1 MAEWNIR
8 SRAHACQTCG
18 RAFKAQE
25 ALHTIL
31 YDDHQEYHR
40 LDVCEACW
48 QAEHAQGSNHRRGF
62 ISHWETRFEPPPATP
77 PDPIQRESAESLL
90 RSLLERRDP
99 RHAGAVYVL
108 AVMLERKRL
117 LKPKATTTEADR
129 RVLVYEH
136 TGTGEVLTILD
147 PALQLDQLEAV
158 QHDVA
163 VLMEH
168 GLPPMPNSGIT
179 PVAPSGADGV
189 PLDTE
194 DDLNQRAA
202 QCETGG
208 GPAFRPAD
216 AEPEKGE
223 AAAQGGSPPSSNC
236 VQTCPPTQLPT

>member
-90 RSLLERRDP
+90 RSLLERPDP

-168 GLPPMPNSGIT
+168 GLPPEPAA
-179 PVAPSGADGV
+179 APSTEIPPSPDASPASPAADAPVPGLPESGAPDEPPVDVPAGPTGEPTPGV
-189 PLDTE
+189 TGDRPWP
-194 DDLNQRAA
+194 AA
-202 QCETGG
+202 
-208 GPAFRPAD
+208 GPAAGTS
-216 AEPEKGE
+216 PEAG
-223 AAAQGGSPPSSNC
+223 
-236 VQTCPPTQLPT
+236 